1 MTEEIMALCRAMG
14 ATEDQEGLLLPLAQA
29 SAQALERRLKP
40 GTSPAC
46 VVPPSLW
53 LPPCWLWMG
62 WSGPWEVAEC
72 PPSPPEKCPSVWG
85 ERPERAA

>member
-40 GTSPAC
+40 GTSDRKS
-46 VVPPSLW
+46 VV
-53 LPPCWLWMG
+53 
-62 WSGPWEVAEC
+62 
-72 PPSPPEKCPSVWG
+72 
-85 ERPERAA
+85 